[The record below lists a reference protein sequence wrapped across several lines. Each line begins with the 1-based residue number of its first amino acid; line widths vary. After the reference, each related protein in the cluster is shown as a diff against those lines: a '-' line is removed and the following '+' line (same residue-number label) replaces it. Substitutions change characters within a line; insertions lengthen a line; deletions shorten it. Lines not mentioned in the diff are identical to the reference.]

1 MPSPEKSIFS
11 RIIDG
16 EIPGKFI
23 HQDDQVVA
31 FHDVNPA
38 APFHVLIVPREP
50 LTSANDL
57 TPENAAII
65 GHMFLVAKQIAA
77 EQGLVEGGY
86 RLVMNNGAGAGQSVF
101 HMHLHMLAGRRFSW
115 PPG

>member
-1 MPSPEKSIFS
+1 MPKSIFS
-11 RIIDG
+11 KIIDG

-23 HQDDQVVA
+23 YQDGAVVA

-50 LTSANDL
+50 LVNANDL
-57 TPENAAII
+57 TTENIALI
-65 GHMFLVAKQIAA
+65 GKMFLAARQIAA
-77 EQGLVEGGY
+77 EQGLVDGGY

-101 HMHLHMLAGRRFSW
+101 HMHLHMLAGRPFAW